1 MFRRISLRLRI
12 FVSMILLVLV
22 AFGLIAGVTIIQYQ
36 TEVDEYHRDRLE
48 RKEDAVREHI
58 NYVLRTTSFDIE
70 RVDNLPVIFR
80 EKIFEIANIHNLQI
94 NLYDLQGH
102 LLKSS
107 KENFGGDSLDISVP
121 DSLLLNL
128 RNSANKRFVVKK
140 LDGNKIFQ
148 SSYSYINDA
157 KFKPLMILNIPYL
170 QEEDFIRREHI
181 EFLSRLG
188 QVYFLMLLIAIA
200 FSYFISRYITQSLK
214 VVSEKMTRMR
224 LGGRNQKITVRQA
237 GEEIQNLVTA
247 YNSMV
252 DQLEDSATKLAAGE
266 RENAWR
272 EMAKQVAHE
281 IKNPLTP
288 MRLSVQSFE
297 NRFDPNAPD
306 ATQKLEDFCK
316 SLIQQIDTLSS
327 IASAFSNFS
336 DMPAQNAEEINVTEA
351 VRLALDIFDEKYI
364 MYSASKENIYACFD
378 RSQLIRIVTN
388 LVKNGIQAV
397 SVDKTPRILVQVD
410 TSPSDFTLTVSDNG
424 VGIQPEDAER
434 IFQPQFTTKS
444 SGMGLGLAI
453 VKNIVE
459 NNKGRISFSSKP
471 GKGTVF
477 TVRIPR
483 KQAET

>member
-1 MFRRISLRLRI
+1 
-12 FVSMILLVLV
+12 MILLVLV

-36 TEVDEYHRDRLE
+36 NEVEEYHRERLE

-70 RVDNLPVIFR
+70 RVENLPIIFR

-102 LLKSS
+102 MLKSS
-107 KENFGGDSLDISVP
+107 KENFGGDSLDTKIP
-121 DSLLLNL
+121 DSLLFKI
-128 RNSANKRFVVKK
+128 RNSAHKRFVLIKSE
-140 LDGNKIFQ
+140 GNRIYQ
-148 SSYSYINDA
+148 SSYSYINDV

-188 QVYFLMLLIAIA
+188 QVYFLMLLIAIT

-214 VVSEKMTRMR
+214 TVSDKMTRMR
-224 LGGRNQKITVRQA
+224 LGGRNQKIKVRQA

-247 YNSMV
+247 YNSML

-297 NRFDPNAPD
+297 NRFDPIAPD
-306 ATQKLEDFCK
+306 AAQKLEDFCK
-316 SLIQQIDTLSS
+316 SLIQQIDTLST

-336 DMPAQNAEEINVTEA
+336 DMPVQNAEEIDVTEV

-364 MYSASKENIYACFD
+364 LFSASKENIYAHFD

-397 SVDKTPRILVQVD
+397 SADKTPRILVQVD
-410 TSPSDFTLTVSDNG
+410 ASPDDFVLAVSDNG

-434 IFQPQFTTKS
+434 IFEPQFTTKS

-453 VKNIVE
+453 VKKIVE
-459 NNKGRISFSSKP
+459 NQKGKISFSSKP

-477 TVRIPR
+477 TIRIPR
-483 KQAET
+483 K